1 MHNAG
6 DGFSIIFASMKI
18 HREGYRMLGILFLTL
33 FPLNLILHLTV
44 SNSILTG
51 SVTLV
56 SSLLYLFVVQF
67 FRNPQR
73 DQNLNEN
80 HVLCPADGKIVA
92 IEEIF
97 EDEYYKDKRMLV
109 SVFMTPLNVH
119 VNRYS
124 ISGKV
129 AYVKYHKGLYLVA
142 SHPKSSTQNER
153 STVVVEGNGRSI
165 LLRQIA
171 GYVARRIVTYAK
183 TGQPARQGAEFGFIK
198 FGSRV
203 DIVLPLDAK
212 IEVKLGEIV
221 KGGITAIA
229 RF

>member
-1 MHNAG
+1 
-6 DGFSIIFASMKI
+6 MKI
-18 HREGYRMLGILFLTL
+18 HREGYRMLGILFLVL
-33 FPLNLILHLTV
+33 FPLNLILHL
-44 SNSILTG
+44 SSDNALLTG
-51 SVTLV
+51 TVTLV
-56 SSLLYLFVVQF
+56 SSFLYLFVVQF

-73 DQNLNEN
+73 EQNLSEE

-92 IEEIF
+92 IEEVF
-97 EDEYYKDKRMLV
+97 DDEYYKDKRILV

-119 VNRYS
+119 VNRYA

-129 AYVKYHKGLYLVA
+129 VYVKYHKGLYLVA

-153 STVVVEGNGRSI
+153 STVVVEHNGRSI

-183 TGQPARQGAEFGFIK
+183 EGMVAKQGAEFGFIK

-203 DIVLPLDAK
+203 DILLPTDAK
-212 IEVKLGEIV
+212 IAVKMGEIV

>member
-1 MHNAG
+1 
-6 DGFSIIFASMKI
+6 MKI
-18 HREGYRMLGILFLTL
+18 HREGYRMLGILFLVL
-33 FPLNLILHLTV
+33 FPLNLILHL
-44 SNSILTG
+44 SSDNALLTG
-51 SVTLV
+51 TVTLV
-56 SSLLYLFVVQF
+56 SSFLYLFVVQF

-73 DQNLNEN
+73 VQNLSEE

-92 IEEIF
+92 IEEIYD
-97 EDEYYKDKRMLV
+97 EEYYKDKRLLV

-119 VNRYS
+119 VNRFAV
-124 ISGKV
+124 SGKV
-129 AYVKYHKGLYLVA
+129 VYVKYHKGLYLVA

-153 STVVVEGNGRSI
+153 STVVVEHNGRSI

-183 TGQPARQGAEFGFIK
+183 EGMVAKQGAEFGFIK

-203 DIVLPLDAK
+203 DILLPTDAK
-212 IEVKLGEIV
+212 IAVKMGEIV

>member
-1 MHNAG
+1 
-6 DGFSIIFASMKI
+6 MKI
-18 HREGYRMLGILFLTL
+18 HREGHRILGVLFLVL
-33 FPLNLILHLTV
+33 FPLNLLLHLTSDNAV
-44 SNSILTG
+44 LTG

-56 SSLLYLFVVQF
+56 SSLLYLFFVQF

-73 DQNLNEN
+73 EQNLSEN

-97 EDEYYKDKRMLV
+97 EDEYYKDKRILV
-109 SVFMTPLNVH
+109 SVFMSPLNVH
-119 VNRYS
+119 VNRYA
-124 ISGKV
+124 IGGKV
-129 AYVKYHKGLYLVA
+129 VYVKYHKGLYLIA

-183 TGQPARQGAEFGFIK
+183 PGYAAKQGGEFGFIK

-203 DIVLPLDAK
+203 DIVLPIDVK
-212 IEVKLGEIV
+212 ISVKMGEIV

-229 RF
+229 HF

>member
-1 MHNAG
+1 
-6 DGFSIIFASMKI
+6 MKI
-18 HREGYRMLGILFLTL
+18 HREGYRMLGILFLVL
-33 FPLNLILHLTV
+33 FPLNLILHL
-44 SNSILTG
+44 SSDNALLTG
-51 SVTLV
+51 TVTLV
-56 SSLLYLFVVQF
+56 SSFLYLFVVQF

-73 DQNLNEN
+73 VQNLSEE

-92 IEEIF
+92 IEEIYD
-97 EDEYYKDKRMLV
+97 EEYYKDKRMLV

-119 VNRYS
+119 VNRFAV
-124 ISGKV
+124 SGKV
-129 AYVKYHKGLYLVA
+129 VYVKYHKGLYLVA

-153 STVVVEGNGRSI
+153 STVVVEHNGRSI

-183 TGQPARQGAEFGFIK
+183 EGMVAKQGAEFGFIK

-203 DIVLPLDAK
+203 DILLPTDAK
-212 IEVKLGEIV
+212 IAVKMGEIV